1 MLPIKSYRYGGKM
14 FQDNISIILERTR
27 EDSYLKMRF
36 YSLQEFEEI
45 GPKEKFSLSRVDSTI
60 MYQGFIEI

>member
-1 MLPIKSYRYGGKM
+1 M